1 MVHEFG
7 AGKSRTVNSG
17 PLLDVERG
25 GTEGQVAL
33 YIARGLGQNGH
44 HVLRGKRTVKQV
56 AIGFGVVI
64 LMMALVQLVLAVL
77 PFLLGIAGVVFLW
90 IAIPRIIRTSFD
102 IVNHDPLLFIPAL
115 QANAKHRVIP
125 GVSWE

>member
-1 MVHEFG
+1 M
-7 AGKSRTVNSG
+7 KR
-17 PLLDVERG
+17 
-25 GTEGQVAL
+25 
-33 YIARGLGQNGH
+33 IA
-44 HVLRGKRTVKQV
+44 V
-56 AIGFGVVI
+56 GFGTVI